1 MVPII
6 DFPKKG
12 SASIE
17 KKAILLS
24 LCLPQKER
32 GRDLNSNHRSCIKD
46 AILEYGSSHSSTFQN
61 SRASFLQ
68 LGEKDASYLAPFIG
82 YFHYY

>member
-17 KKAILLS
+17 KKAILLL

-46 AILEYGSSHSSTFQN
+46 AILEYGSSHSY